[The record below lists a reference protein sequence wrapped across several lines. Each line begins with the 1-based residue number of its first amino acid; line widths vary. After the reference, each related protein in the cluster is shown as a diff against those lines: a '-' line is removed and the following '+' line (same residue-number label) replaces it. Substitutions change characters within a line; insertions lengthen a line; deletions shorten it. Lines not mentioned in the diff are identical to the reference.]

1 MTDINVGAI
10 TESLNYKADLDLK
23 NTSLIQVVD
32 AYLKHLIKIHFI
44 SFRRKNNDSLFW
56 KSKNKR
62 HL

>member
-32 AYLKHLIKIHFI
+32 TLP
-44 SFRRKNNDSLFW
+44 KNPDENVLYMIPEEQ
-56 KSKNKR
+56 K
-62 HL
+62 